1 MFTTY
6 PVTKKL
12 QPYVSFYY
20 DLNWKRK
27 DYENDIRE
35 TVLPS
40 GKGFMVFQ
48 YKGRFRGMMDTKEQ
62 FVPKYYTIGQ
72 QTKTYTLFSDHET
85 TALSGVAFKPTGLY
99 HMFGQN
105 MALLANSP
113 MDSKTVLGSDLTHFE
128 ISYEKESRTEMKVN
142 MVEGLLLN
150 QLEDKKYVPSFIDIA
165 IDMMNRSL
173 GCEPITKITKKLN
186 VSERYFQKKFK
197 EMVGITPSEYN
208 RIVRFNNLFSQFDA
222 EDQNNYKTL
231 VALFNYYDLAHFSK
245 DFKKYCGETPKKFHL
260 DKFKFVKEAF
270 IKNPIFLK

>member
-48 YKGRFRGMMDTKEQ
+48 YKGRFRGMMDNEEQ

-85 TALSGVAFKPTGLY
+85 NSLTGVAFKPTGLY

-105 MALLANSP
+105 MALLANST

-128 ISYEKESRTEMKVN
+128 TSYEKESRTEKKVN
-142 MVEGLLLN
+142 MVEQLLLN

>member
-20 DLNWKRK
+20 DIIWERK

-48 YKGRFRGMMDTKEQ
+48 HQGRFRGMMDTKEQ
-62 FVPKYYTIGQ
+62 SVPKYYTIGQ

-85 TALSGVAFKPTGLY
+85 NALTGVAFKPTGLY
-99 HMFGQN
+99 HFFGQN
-105 MALLANSP
+105 MSLLTNTPA
-113 MDSKTVLGSDLTHFE
+113 DSKTVLGSDLTHFE
-128 ISYEKESRTEMKVN
+128 TSYEKELRAGKKVEL
-142 MVEGLLLN
+142 VEQLLLDL
-150 QLEDKKYVPSFIDIA
+150 LEDKKYVPNFIDIA
-165 IDMMNRSL
+165 IDMMDRSL
-173 GCEPITKITKKLN
+173 GCEPITKVTKKLN

-197 EMVGITPSEYN
+197 EVVGIAPSVYN
-208 RIVRFNNLFSQFDA
+208 RMVRFNNLFSQIDA

-245 DFKKYCGETPKKFHL
+245 DFKKYCGESPKKFHL

-270 IKNPIFLK
+270 VKNPIFLK

>member
-12 QPYVSFYY
+12 QPYISFYY
-20 DLNWKRK
+20 DLNWERK

-48 YKGRFRGMMDTKEQ
+48 YKGRFRGMMDNEEQ

-85 TALSGVAFKPTGLY
+85 NALTGVAFKPTGLY

-105 MALLANSP
+105 MALLANST

-128 ISYEKESRTEMKVN
+128 TSYEKESRTEKKVN
-142 MVEGLLLN
+142 MVEQLLLN

-173 GCEPITKITKKLN
+173 GCEPITKVTKKLN

-197 EMVGITPSEYN
+197 EIVGITPSEYN
-208 RIVRFNNLFSQFDA
+208 RIVRFNNLFSQFDT

>member
-20 DLNWKRK
+20 DLNWERK

-48 YKGRFRGMMDTKEQ
+48 YKGRFRGMMDNEEQ

-85 TALSGVAFKPTGLY
+85 NSLTGVAFKPTGLY

-105 MALLANSP
+105 MALLANST

-150 QLEDKKYVPSFIDIA
+150 QLEDKKYVPSFIDIS

>member
-20 DLNWKRK
+20 DLNWERK

-173 GCEPITKITKKLN
+173 GCEPITKITKKL
-186 VSERYFQKKFK
+186 S
-197 EMVGITPSEYN
+197 GLYN
-208 RIVRFNNLFSQFDA
+208 ELIA
-222 EDQNNYKTL
+222 E
-231 VALFNYYDLAHFSK
+231 ALAHGNKCNKTNFGMVWTSK
-245 DFKKYCGETPKKFHL
+245 YFDRFDVQFCATQRYKG
-260 DKFKFVKEAF
+260 
-270 IKNPIFLK
+270 I

>member
-128 ISYEKESRTEMKVN
+128 TSYEKESRTEKKVN

>member
-20 DLNWKRK
+20 DIIWERK
-27 DYENDIRE
+27 DYEKDIRE

-48 YKGRFRGMMDTKEQ
+48 YKGRFRGMIDNEER

-72 QTKTYTLFSDHET
+72 QTKTYTLFSDHDT
-85 TALSGVAFKPTGLY
+85 NALTGVAFKPTGLY
-99 HMFGQN
+99 HMFGKN

-113 MDSKTVLGSDLTHFE
+113 MDSKTVLRTDLTHFE
-128 ISYEKESRTEMKVN
+128 TSFEKESRLEKKVN
-142 MVEGLLLN
+142 IVEGLLLN
-150 QLEDKKYVPSFIDIA
+150 QLEDKKYVPNFIDIA
-165 IDMMNRSL
+165 IDMMDRSL
-173 GCEPITKITKKLN
+173 GCESITKITKKLN

-197 EMVGITPSEYN
+197 EVVGVTPSVYN
-208 RIVRFNNLFSQFDA
+208 RMVRFNNLFSQFDT

-245 DFKKYCGETPKKFHL
+245 DFKKYCGESPKKFHL

>member
-48 YKGRFRGMMDTKEQ
+48 YKGRFRGMMDNEEQ

-85 TALSGVAFKPTGLY
+85 NSLTGVAFKPTGLY

-105 MALLANSP
+105 MALLANST

-128 ISYEKESRTEMKVN
+128 TSYEKESRTEKKVN
-142 MVEGLLLN
+142 MVEQLLLN

-197 EMVGITPSEYN
+197 EMVGITPSVYN
-208 RIVRFNNLFSQFDA
+208 RMVRFNNLFSQFDT